1 MAMTVS
7 RRIVI
12 LGVPAAAGA
21 SRGGVEGAP
30 RALREAGLMTAMD
43 RAGLQAIDLVDLALF
58 PFREDRDH
66 PRARNAPGVACAIRA
81 TADEMTRALPEG
93 FTVVIGGGCSLLAG
107 VVAGVRRHFG
117 RPPGVVL
124 LDAHAD
130 LNTEATSPSGFLDGM
145 ALALALGLGPDEIR
159 TSDKGPWVEPQAV
172 ALVGWRELDPGERE
186 ALPRLGTA
194 LSAAEARRV
203 GAPEVARRVLAG
215 LPPAPFVAHLDADV
229 LDPAVMPAK
238 GASPPGPALEED
250 ELDDLLKRLLADER
264 AAALLVTGFD
274 STLDADGHGARVLV
288 DLLAGACASVAR
300 GSPGLPQRS

>member
-21 SRGGVEGAP
+21 SRPGVEGAP
-30 RALREAGLMTAMD
+30 RALREAGLVGAMG
-43 RAGLQAIDLVDLALF
+43 RAGLEPIDLVDLSLF
-58 PFREDRDH
+58 PFREDPDH
-66 PRARNAPGVACAIRA
+66 PRARNAAGVACAIRA

-93 FTVVIGGGCSLLAG
+93 FTLVLGGGCSLLAG
-107 VVAGVRRHFG
+107 VVAGVRRHCG
-117 RPPGVVL
+117 RSPGVVL

-130 LNTEATSPSGFLDGM
+130 FNTEATSPSGLLDGM

-159 TSDKGPWVEPQAV
+159 AGDEGPWVEPRAV
-172 ALVGWRELDPGERE
+172 AVVGWRELDPEERA

-194 LSAAEARRV
+194 LSAVDARLA

-215 LPPAPFVAHLDADV
+215 MPAGPFVVHVDADV

-238 GASPPGPALEED
+238 GGSPPGPALERD
-250 ELDDLLKRLLADER
+250 ELEDLLKRLLADER
-264 AAALLVTGFD
+264 ATALLVTGFD
-274 STLDADGHGARVLV
+274 PALDADGRGARLLV
-288 DLLAGACASVAR
+288 DLLAGTCAHTTGGR
-300 GSPGLPQRS
+300 PGPSQRS